1 MPTTYYSYADICL
14 LPDFSAAHSR
24 SDPICSPV
32 MQFGYRKFKVPVLP
46 ANMACTMDVNMARW
60 MSANDYFYIMHRFN
74 VDHRHPTN
82 QDNYEFIKMANR
94 EKWKTISISVGVQEE
109 DKQFLRELSVMGY
122 MVDYITIDIA
132 HAHSARMKEMLEYI
146 RTLRFASTDSPYVT
160 DGGRAWT
167 SVKVSYKPFIIAGNV
182 ATPSACDDLVKW
194 GADCVKVGI
203 AQGDACTTYGQ
214 TGFGAPMF
222 TCVQECAKSCPVP
235 IIADGGVRMHGDFA
249 KAIVAGAEMVMA
261 GSVFAAC
268 KDSPAPSVFDHEA
281 ADRFGRE
288 HATYDALPNDIKEI
302 TPKPIFIPVVTHKKY
317 YGSAS
322 EHNKGTKHHVEG
334 RMVLLP
340 CNGMTYA
347 EKLTEI
353 EECLQSSIS
362 YSGGCLS
369 SADWGVINK

>member
-14 LPDFSAAHSR
+14 LPNFSAAHSR

-32 MQFGYRKFKVPVLP
+32 VELGNRKFKVPVVP
-46 ANMACTMDVNMARW
+46 ANMACTMNVNMARW

-74 VDHRHPTN
+74 VDHSHPTN
-82 QDNYEFIKMANR
+82 QDNYEFVKMANE
-94 EKWKTISISVGVQEE
+94 EKWKTISISVGVQDE
-109 DKQFLRELSVMGY
+109 DKQFLRHLSVMGY

-132 HAHSARMKEMLEYI
+132 HAHSARMQEMLEYI
-146 RTLRFASTDSPYVT
+146 RTLKFASTDSPYIV
-160 DGGRAWT
+160 DGSRPWT

-182 ATPSACDDLVKW
+182 ATPQGAMSLANW

-235 IIADGGVRMHGDFA
+235 IIADGGVRMHGDIA
-249 KAIVAGAEMVMA
+249 KAIVAGAEMVMV
-261 GSVFAAC
+261 GSIFAAC
-268 KDSPAPSVFDHEA
+268 KDSPADSIFDSA
-281 ADRFGRE
+281 AQDEFIRKYK
-288 HATYDALPNDIKEI
+288 AYDELNKEFKDII
-302 TPKPIFIPVVTHKKY
+302 PPPIFIPVVTHKKY

-322 EHNKGTKHHVEG
+322 EHNKGTKHHIEG

-340 CNGMTYA
+340 CNGTTYA

-362 YSGGCLS
+362 YSGGLLS
-369 SADWGVINK
+369 SAKWGVINH